1 MFNEIP
7 VLENLGI
14 KRNNKTVEAV
24 QKWTMQLNMA
34 VEK

>member
-14 KRNNKTVEAV
+14 KRNNKAVEAA